1 MNFGSYFGSIPH
13 DFNIQINNILL
24 EQKFEVKYLGINFDS
39 NLKWDKH
46 IEYILNKTKYLP
58 FLMHKLSK
66 IMNIETLR
74 LIYYAFFH
82 SLINY
87 GIVSWGGGA
96 YSNYLGLLQNLRNRL
111 LKIINKNKFIASENP
126 LNLEQ
131 LFTFNSLMYHYES
144 LQQKFITS
152 TSVTRKKLIVLPK
165 NKKAISNECNYVT
178 AVRTFNELP
187 NEYKVLQINVNNKN
201 KIKEWIVQN
210 PIIIPQ

>member
-1 MNFGSYFGSIPH
+1 M
-13 DFNIQINNILL
+13 
-24 EQKFEVKYLGINFDS
+24 
-39 NLKWDKH
+39 
-46 IEYILNKTKYLP
+46 
-58 FLMHKLSK
+58 
-66 IMNIETLR
+66 
-74 LIYYAFFH
+74 
-82 SLINY
+82 
-87 GIVSWGGGA
+87 GGA
-96 YSNYLGLLQNLRNRL
+96 YSNYLGLLQNLQNRL

-165 NKKAISNECNYVT
+165 NKKAISNKCNYVT

-210 PIIIPQ
+210 PITIPQ